1 MAYGNVRLEAY
12 TAGGEASQLSLDIRN
27 VGAFI
32 FQTVGA
38 APEAPP
44 WRGATDRPGS
54 ETDAKP
60 RDGSPGNLGD
70 PAFARRECTACPGRP
85 RLTKTPGPAPCLF
98 RRRERFGDG
107 RTPTGT
113 CGAGWRTNKP
123 KDMRGQEVVAPS

>member
-12 TAGGEASQLSLDIRN
+12 TAGGEASLLSLDILN

-60 RDGSPGNLGD
+60 RDGSPGNLGARAARLAD
-70 PAFARRECTACPGRP
+70 ALAGESPAGVILS
-85 RLTKTPGPAPCLF
+85 LTP
-98 RRRERFGDG
+98 
-107 RTPTGT
+107 
-113 CGAGWRTNKP
+113 
-123 KDMRGQEVVAPS
+123 